1 MLETKGYR
9 LWYWHWYDYS
19 SEWIQAVI
27 IDAHKAGVLAIDAN
41 GEVIVASNILI
52 HHDQN
57 RMKKLVF
64 LIQNTRNNVSLPE
77 HSLSPDKHFYAC
89 KDEDDIPPMSVS
101 IRGVFGSLSTSN
113 TLSKRDHISQSENDK
128 SQEFHKAAKVNR
140 LKCLKSKGGRR
151 IWKHQPSIYGIQF
164 WAWI

>member
-1 MLETKGYR
+1 MSETKGYR
-9 LWYWHWYDYS
+9 VWYRHRYNYS
-19 SEWIQAVI
+19 SGWIQAVVI
-27 IDAHKAGVLAIDAN
+27 EAHEVGVLAIDAN
-41 GEVIVASNILI
+41 GEVIGASNILI

-57 RMKKLVF
+57 RMKKLLF
-64 LIQNTRNNVSLPE
+64 LIRNTRNNVSLPE
-77 HSLSPDKHFYAC
+77 QSLGPDEHFYAC

-101 IRGVFGSLSTSN
+101 IRANRGVFGSQTTCN

-151 IWKHQPSIYGIQF
+151 IWKHQPSIYGMQF
-164 WAWI
+164 